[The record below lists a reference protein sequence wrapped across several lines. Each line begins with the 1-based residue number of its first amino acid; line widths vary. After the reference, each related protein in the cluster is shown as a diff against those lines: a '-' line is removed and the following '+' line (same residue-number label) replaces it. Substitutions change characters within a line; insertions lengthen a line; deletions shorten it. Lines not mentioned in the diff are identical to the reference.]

1 MDRREYIN
9 GIAATCC
16 ALLALHVVDGA
27 TLVDQMLTEL
37 WSTRKI
43 DNHEYEYLITCWVE
57 A

>member
-1 MDRREYIN
+1 MDRSEYVN

-16 ALLALHVVDGA
+16 ALLALHVVDG
-27 TLVDQMLTEL
+27 TMLVDQMLTEL

-43 DNHEYEYLITCWVE
+43 DNSEYEYLITCWVE